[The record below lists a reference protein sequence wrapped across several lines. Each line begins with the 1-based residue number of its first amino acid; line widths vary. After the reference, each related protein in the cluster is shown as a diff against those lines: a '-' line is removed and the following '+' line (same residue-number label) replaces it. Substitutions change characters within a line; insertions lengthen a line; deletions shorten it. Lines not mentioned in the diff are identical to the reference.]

1 MPRDPYEVLGVKSSA
16 SEDEIK
22 RAYRKLARQFHPDR
36 NPGDKQ
42 AEVKFKEVQ
51 DAYDLLSDKE
61 KRAKYDRFGFQPQG
75 GFGGFGGFRG
85 GQPGGTGGPSG
96 PTVHFSTE
104 GVDLDDILRQ
114 FAGMGGMGGMGGAE
128 GDEDLGGVAQ
138 SFGRRSRGGARAG
151 RAVRPEPV
159 EAEVSIPFMTAAQ
172 GGTVT
177 LQVGEHTIDLK
188 VPTGAEDGT
197 KRRLRGQGPGGADLI
212 VKFRVEPHPY
222 FRREGNDIILEVPL
236 TFTEAGLGTKVE
248 VPTLKGERLTVT
260 VKPGTSSGSRLRL
273 RGYGINDGH
282 QFLEFKIVAPDAS
295 DKRSREL
302 LEEMARLHPQNPR
315 TGPPWT

>member
-51 DAYDLLSDKE
+51 DAYDMLADKE
-61 KRAKYDRFGFQPQG
+61 KRAKYDRFGFPPQ
-75 GFGGFGGFRG
+75 GGFGGFRG
-85 GQPGGTGGPSG
+85 GPSTGPGGPGG

-114 FAGMGGMGGMGGAE
+114 FAGMGGMGGME
-128 GDEDLGGVAQ
+128 GDEDLGGFPQ
-138 SFGRRSRGGARAG
+138 SFGRRSRGASRARRPAQ
-151 RAVRPEPV
+151 PEPV
-159 EAEVSIPFMTAAQ
+159 EAEVSIPFMIAAQ

-188 VPTGAEDGT
+188 VPIGAEDGM
-197 KRRLRGQGPGGADLI
+197 KRRVRGQGPGGADLI
-212 VKFRVEPHPY
+212 VKFHVEPHPY
-222 FRREGNDIILEVPL
+222 FRREGNDIVLEVPL
-236 TFTEAGLGTKVE
+236 TFTEAGVGTKVE
-248 VPTLKGERLTVT
+248 VPTLKGEHLSVT

-273 RGYGINDGH
+273 RGYGVNGGH

-295 DKRSREL
+295 DKPSREL
-302 LEEMARLHPQNPR
+302 LEELARLHAQNPR
-315 TGPPWT
+315 TGPPWS